1 MAQRRH
7 HYEHAFEAY
16 LRARRIPYVA
26 VDEARKA
33 LLPES
38 HQLKLVTAGP
48 DPAQPVRTAA
58 LKSFDFVIYG
68 QGSNVLVEIKGRRVA
83 RRAGKSGGSAVGR
96 LETWVTQDDV
106 ESLQAWQQ
114 LFGPAFFA
122 AFVFIYWCDE
132 QPPDG
137 LFQEIFEHRERWY
150 AMRAV
155 RLDEYIRGM
164 RTRSPRWRTVHIPAV
179 VFERI
184 SQPFAPAALDA
195 GLSIELPALD
205 PLVGGIAGGGGLDG
219 AGDRP
224 PTGGGGSLL
233 HARRAVTSP

>member
-33 LLPES
+33 LLPDS
-38 HQLKLVTAGP
+38 HQLRLAAPAGGG
-48 DPAQPVRTAA
+48 AGIRQA

-83 RRAGKSGGSAVGR
+83 RRAGKTGGAAVGR

-122 AFVFIYWCDE
+122 AFVFVYWCDE

-137 LFQEIFEHRERWY
+137 LFQEIFEDRERWY

-155 RLDEYIRGM
+155 RLEEYLRAM
-164 RTRSPRWRTVHIPAV
+164 RVRSPRWRTVHIPPDA
-179 VFERI
+179 FERI
-184 SQPFAPAALDA
+184 SQPFAPAALEA
-195 GLSIELPALD
+195 GLAPEAPALE
-205 PLVGGIAGGGGLDG
+205 PIGGG
-219 AGDRP
+219 P
-224 PTGGGGSLL
+224 LL
-233 HARRAVTSP
+233 YSSSHRQ

>member
-1 MAQRRH
+1 MLFRMAQRRH

-38 HQLKLVTAGP
+38 HQLRLAVPASVRGAIPGEAG
-48 DPAQPVRTAA
+48 QHVPVRQSA

-83 RRAGKSGGSAVGR
+83 RRAGRAGGAAVGR

-155 RLDEYIRGM
+155 RLDQYLRGM
-164 RTRSPRWRTVHIPAV
+164 RTRSPRWRTVHIPPDM
-179 VFERI
+179 FERI
-184 SQPFAPAALDA
+184 SQPFAPGSLEG
-195 GLSIELPALD
+195 GLEPQEPALD
-205 PLVGGIAGGGGLDG
+205 LLGGGL
-219 AGDRP
+219 A
-224 PTGGGGSLL
+224 SLL
-233 HARRAVTSP
+233 QAPPAVTSPR

>member
-33 LLPES
+33 LLPET
-38 HQLKLVTAGP
+38 HQLRIAVPAAGGG
-48 DPAQPVRTAA
+48 PVRQSA

-83 RRAGKSGGSAVGR
+83 RRAGRLGGAAVGR

-106 ESLQAWQQ
+106 ESLQTWQQ

-155 RLDEYIRGM
+155 RLDAYLAAM
-164 RTRSPRWRTVHIPAV
+164 RTRSPRWRTVHIPPDA
-179 VFERI
+179 FERI
-184 SQPFAPAALDA
+184 SQPFAPAALES
-195 GLSIELPALD
+195 GLAPLEPALD
-205 PLVGGIAGGGGLDG
+205 PLAGGVS
-219 AGDRP
+219 
-224 PTGGGGSLL
+224 SLL
-233 HARRAVTSP
+233 PFPPAVTSQR

>member
-7 HYEHAFEAY
+7 HYEHAFEGY

-33 LLPES
+33 LLPEAHS
-38 HQLKLVTAGP
+38 LRLVSAGATE
-48 DPAQPVRTAA
+48 PARAAA

-68 QGSNVLVEIKGRRVA
+68 QGSNILVEVKGRRVA
-83 RRAGKSGGSAVGR
+83 RRAGKTGGAAVGR
-96 LETWVTQDDV
+96 LESWVTLDDV

-114 LFGPAFFA
+114 LFGPEFFA

-155 RLDEYIRGM
+155 RLNDYLQAM
-164 RTRSPRWRTVHIPAV
+164 RTRSPRWRTVHVKPAT
-179 VFERI
+179 FERI
-184 SQPFAPAALDA
+184 SQPFAPAALA
-195 GLSIELPALD
+195 GGPSPDLPALE
-205 PLVGGIAGGGGLDG
+205 PLVPGV
-219 AGDRP
+219 
-224 PTGGGGSLL
+224 SLL
-233 HARRAVTSP
+233 QAQRAVTSL

>member
-1 MAQRRH
+1 MLRAMAQRRH

-38 HQLKLVTAGP
+38 HQLRLAAPASGGAGGMRSGP
-48 DPAQPVRTAA
+48 MRQSA

-83 RRAGKSGGSAVGR
+83 RRAGKSGGAAVGR

-114 LFGPAFFA
+114 LFGPEFFA

-155 RLDEYIRGM
+155 RLDQYLRGM
-164 RTRSPRWRTVHIPAV
+164 RTRSPRWRTVHIPPDI
-179 VFERI
+179 FERI
-184 SQPFAPAALDA
+184 SQPFAPGALEGGLAPHEPALEPLGA
-195 GLSIELPALD
+195 GL
-205 PLVGGIAGGGGLDG
+205 
-219 AGDRP
+219 
-224 PTGGGGSLL
+224 GSLL
-233 HARRAVTSP
+233 QAPPAVTSPR